1 MPKLRQVRYYELVS
15 LMEITHTYKIL
26 VGKSEGKGPLGRS
39 TSKYE
44 DNIKMCHRT
53 NMV

>member
-1 MPKLRQVRYYELVS
+1 VHVTC
-15 LMEITHTYKIL
+15 MEEMKNAHKIL